1 MKRISVGLMLLLAC
15 ALTLPAVAQ
24 TKSKKK
30 RTAKTATAQTTKK
43 DDRVV
48 SANPVIEGD
57 PDVPDD
63 RITIQ
68 QLKAKMDASAN
79 ILILDVR
86 SIEGWKTGTTKIKG
100 SIRVAFEDV
109 DKKMT
114 EWKKTQEIIAYCS

>member
-30 RTAKTATAQTTKK
+30 RTAKSTTAQTTKK

-68 QLKAKMDASAN
+68 QLKAKMDASEKY
-79 ILILDVR
+79 LLLDVR
-86 SIEGWKTGTTKIKG
+86 SVEGWKTGTTKIKG

-109 DKKMT
+109 DKTMT

>member
-15 ALTLPAVAQ
+15 ALALPTAAQ
-24 TKSKKK
+24 TKPKKK
-30 RTAKTATAQTTKK
+30 RTAKTTTAQTTKK
-43 DDRVV
+43 DDRVI

-86 SIEGWKTGTTKIKG
+86 SIEGWKNGTTKIKG
-100 SIRVAFEDV
+100 SVRVAFEDV

-114 EWKKTQEIIAYCS
+114 EWKKTQEIITYCS

>member
-15 ALTLPAVAQ
+15 ALALPAVAQ

-30 RTAKTATAQTTKK
+30 RTAKSTTAQTTKK

-68 QLKAKMDASAN
+68 QLKAKMDASEKY
-79 ILILDVR
+79 LLLDVR
-86 SIEGWKTGTTKIKG
+86 SVEGWKTGTTKIKG

-109 DKKMT
+109 DKTMT

>member
-15 ALTLPAVAQ
+15 ALTLPTAAQ
-24 TKSKKK
+24 TKPKKK
-30 RTAKTATAQTTKK
+30 RTAKTTTAQPPKK
-43 DDRVV
+43 DDRVI

-86 SIEGWKTGTTKIKG
+86 SIEGWKNGTTKIKG
-100 SIRVAFEDV
+100 SVRVAFEDV

>member
-15 ALTLPAVAQ
+15 ALTLPTAAQ

-30 RTAKTATAQTTKK
+30 RTAKSTTAQTTKK

-68 QLKAKMDASAN
+68 QLKAKMDASEKY
-79 ILILDVR
+79 LLLDVR
-86 SIEGWKTGTTKIKG
+86 SVEGWKTGTTKIKG

-109 DKKMT
+109 DKTMT